1 MAVFFD
7 AVWAGLETVVPPFTR
22 ASARTMTMRDR
33 KRGMEIE
40 VPTSVLS
47 LAVRSVSLSGYLMA
61 LLLSPPV
68 SSMRLLLAEE

>member
-1 MAVFFD
+1 
-7 AVWAGLETVVPPFTR
+7 
-22 ASARTMTMRDR
+22 MTMRDR

-47 LAVRSVSLSGYLMA
+47 LAVRSVSLSVYLMA